1 MQKTMQKIDAT
12 KKHPARFAS
21 RSSDFV
27 ISSPSPNLPRAQRKV
42 TTLISPLNFFL
53 SSRTTNKKAEKPK
66 EVHFNPV
73 VCIKTIETSPYESS
87 WYSREELCSFEGNAA
102 CDIQVI
108 RRLMKELKR
117 KGHLNFHEASV
128 LNSTPIRGIGHH
140 VISEVFQEALRQQQ
154 SVISAVLAEQKLQRL
169 LKVTQPDAL
178 AFASIAKS
186 YAARERGVELG
197 LSDAFDAKIDY

>member
-1 MQKTMQKIDAT
+1 MQKIDAT
-12 KKHPARFAS
+12 KTRPARFAS

-42 TTLISPLNFFL
+42 TTLISPRNLFM
-53 SSRTTNKKAEKPK
+53 SARTIDHKAEKPK

-73 VCIKTIETSPYESS
+73 VCIKTFKTSPRESS
-87 WYSREELCSFEGNAA
+87 WYSRDELCSFEGKAA

-128 LNSTPIRGIGHH
+128 LGATPIRGIGHH
-140 VISEVFQEALRQQQ
+140 VIPGVFQEALSQQQ

-169 LKVTQPDAL
+169 LKVTQSDAL

>member
-1 MQKTMQKIDAT
+1 MQKIDAT
-12 KKHPARFAS
+12 KNHPARFAS

-73 VCIKTIETSPYESS
+73 VCIKTFKTSPRESS
-87 WYSREELCSFEGNAA
+87 WYSPEELGFFEGKAA
-102 CDIQVI
+102 SDIQVI

-117 KGHLNFHEASV
+117 KGY
-128 LNSTPIRGIGHH
+128 LNSLETLVLDATPIRGIGHH
-140 VISEVFQEALRQQQ
+140 IIPEGFQEVLSQQQ

-186 YAARERGVELG
+186 YAARERGEELG
-197 LSDAFDAKIDY
+197 MSDAFDAKIDY

>member
-1 MQKTMQKIDAT
+1 MQKIDAT
-12 KKHPARFAS
+12 KNRPARFAS

-27 ISSPSPNLPRAQRKV
+27 ISSPSPNLPQAQRKV
-42 TTLISPLNFFL
+42 TTLISPRNLL
-53 SSRTTNKKAEKPK
+53 MSSRATDHKAEKPK

-73 VCIKTIETSPYESS
+73 VCIKTFKIGPREYS
-87 WYSREELCSFEGNAA
+87 WYSPEELGSFEGKAA
-102 CDIQVI
+102 SDIHVI
-108 RRLMKELKR
+108 RRLLKELKR
-117 KGHLNFHEASV
+117 KGYLNSFEASV
-128 LNSTPIRGIGHH
+128 LDATPIRGIGHH
-140 VISEVFQEALRQQQ
+140 VIYEVFQEALSQQQ

-169 LKVTQPDAL
+169 LKVTHPDAL